1 VDTSFDLPKP
11 RVPLREA
18 ILSLFRA
25 GVKFVFGAAGT
36 LLVFAAIFVPL
47 VSLPDAEGGTV
58 QSQSCG
64 DYSSGTWWLLLVLA
78 VFSLVLVLRQ
88 RYGGLWITGGV
99 ALLAAAALLGEAV
112 VTVWGVAKE
121 LEGGALADAVGVR
134 WGWVVLFAGSGLLL
148 ASAAMQIRSWRR
160 EDTTS
165 AWGTAAI
172 LFFVFALGYPMLYVF
187 EESFR
192 VPPAMD
198 VLGEGETLGD
208 FAARHGVTPEKLK
221 SLNGI
226 APDVSPIEEPKAG
239 AALKLESGG
248 FGLRNFWTFLA
259 DPASRGWIANS
270 LALGFF
276 VTLITFALALPL
288 AFFVV
293 RREFPGKAMLSA
305 LVLVPLVLPPF
316 VGAIGIQ
323 RMLARFGS
331 VNLLLMGSGLTS
343 GPIDFLGAGRFW
355 GVVIVEA
362 LHLYPIMYLNLAAA
376 MANVDPALEEAA
388 ESLGD
393 SGLRRFLRVT
403 FPLMLPGVFAGCAI
417 VFVWAFTDLGTPL
430 VFQYQNVVA
439 KRIFDKTQSV
449 NIDPQGYVLVIV
461 VLAITAGL
469 FWLGRYLARR
479 RPVESATKGAS
490 AAQPVH
496 ASTGERRLA
505 YVLFGGITAVALAPH
520 AGVALEAL
528 AGEWFMTVLPTKF
541 TLSRLTGALTHEV
554 ALVSM
559 RNSLLLSL
567 GSTALAL
574 GLGVVLSGFIVRSR
588 SRLVSAVDMVVML
601 PLAIP
606 GVVLAFGYVGAYSG
620 SFSWLNPR
628 ENPVILLVVSYA
640 VRRLPFVVR
649 PLVAGLEQTPRALE
663 EASLSLG
670 ATPRQ
675 TLRRVTLPL
684 ISAQLVAGAILA
696 FSFAM
701 LEVSDSLILAMRE
714 KFFPLTK
721 GIYNLSLRPGD
732 GLGIACALGLFGMVL
747 LGGSL
752 FAASRL
758 LGKRLGTVFRAG

>member
-1 VDTSFDLPKP
+1 
-11 RVPLREA
+11 
-18 ILSLFRA
+18 
-25 GVKFVFGAAGT
+25 VKFVFGASGT
-36 LLVFAAIFVPL
+36 LLVFAAVFVPL
-47 VSLPDAEGGTV
+47 VSLPDAEGGAV
-58 QSQSCG
+58 ESQSCG

-99 ALLAAAALLGEAV
+99 ALLAAAVLLGEAV
-112 VTVWGVAKE
+112 VTVWGVTKE
-121 LEGGALADAVGVR
+121 LEGGALEGAVGVR
-134 WGWVVLFAGSGLLL
+134 WGWIVLFAGAGLLL

-187 EESFR
+187 KEAFH
-192 VPPAMD
+192 VPPAVG

-208 FAARHGVTPEKLK
+208 FAARHSVTPEKLR
-221 SLNGI
+221 SLNDI
-226 APDVSPIEEPKAG
+226 APGAEPEPG
-239 AALKLESGG
+239 AALTLESGG
-248 FGLRNFWTFLA
+248 LGLRNFWTFLA

-276 VTLITFALALPL
+276 VTLITFAIALPL

-331 VNLLLMGSGLTS
+331 LNLLLMGSGITS

-449 NIDPQGYVLVIV
+449 NVDPQGYVLVIV

-469 FWLGRYLARR
+469 FALGRYLARR

-490 AAQPVH
+490 AAPTVY
-496 ASTGERRLA
+496 ASTGEKRLA

-520 AGVALEAL
+520 AGVVLEAL

-554 ALVSM
+554 AIVSM

-567 GSTALAL
+567 GSTAVAL
-574 GLGVVLSGFIVRSR
+574 GLGVVLSAFIVRSR
-588 SRLVSAVDMVVML
+588 SRLVSAADTVVML

-628 ENPVILLVVSYA
+628 ENPVILLVASYA

-649 PLVAGLEQTPRALE
+649 ALVAGLEQTPRALE

-721 GIYNLSLRPGD
+721 GIYSLSLRPGD

>member
-1 VDTSFDLPKP
+1 MDTSFDLPRP

-25 GVKFVFGAAGT
+25 GVKFVFGASGT
-36 LLVFAAIFVPL
+36 LLVFAAVFVPL
-47 VSLPDAEGGTV
+47 VSLPDAEGGAAR
-58 QSQSCG
+58 SLSCG
-64 DYSSGTWWLLLVLA
+64 NYSSGTWWLLLVLA

-99 ALLAAAALLGEAV
+99 ALLAATVLLGEAV

-121 LEGGALADAVGVR
+121 LEGGALEGAVGLR
-134 WGWVVLFAGSGLLL
+134 WGWAVLFAGAGLLL

-187 EESFR
+187 EESFH
-192 VPPAMD
+192 VPPPVG

-208 FAARHGVTPEKLK
+208 FAARHGVTPEKLR

-226 APDVSPIEEPKAG
+226 APGREPDSG
-239 AALKLESGG
+239 AALALEGG
-248 FGLRNFWTFLA
+248 GLGLRNFWTFLA

-293 RREFPGKAMLSA
+293 RREFPGKAVLSA
-305 LVLVPLVLPPF
+305 LVLVPMVLPPF

-331 VNLLLMGSGLTS
+331 LNLLLMGVGIT
-343 GPIDFLGAGRFW
+343 GEPIDFLGAGRFW

-362 LHLYPIMYLNLAAA
+362 VHLYPIMYLNLAAA

-461 VLAITAGL
+461 VLAITSGL
-469 FWLGRYLARR
+469 FWLGRYLAKR
-479 RPVESATKGAS
+479 RPVESATKGAV

-496 ASTGERRLA
+496 ASTAERRLA
-505 YVLFGGITAVALAPH
+505 YALFGGITAVALAPH
-520 AGVALEAL
+520 AGVVLEAL
-528 AGEWFMTVLPTKF
+528 AGEWFMTVLPTRF
-541 TLSRLTGALTHEV
+541 TLSRLAGAMTHEV
-554 ALVSM
+554 AVVSM

-567 GSTALAL
+567 GSTAVAL
-574 GLGVVLSGFIVRSR
+574 GLGVVLSAFIVRSR
-588 SRLVSAVDMVVML
+588 SRLVSAADTVVML

-620 SFSWLNPR
+620 SFSWLDPR

-649 PLVAGLEQTPRALE
+649 ALVAGLEQTPRALE

-721 GIYNLSLRPGD
+721 GIYSLSLRPGD